1 MNPWG
6 VVALAILALSG
17 CTREPPGATTKS
29 LIFDAQLQFQGGNR
43 QGALVCIQKAMA
55 SSRNDIMDRA
65 SACELYDDAGLYYFA
80 TDDIEESRLCQ
91 SIAVLLSRSSQT
103 PARLQEFYFSN
114 LTKIYE
120 RLGKAGYLPAIRDD
134 VSILLL
140 EHAIRDDFYIRHYG
154 LSQVHSGQ

>member
-1 MNPWG
+1 VNPWC

-17 CTREPPGATTKS
+17 CSREPTGATTKS

-43 QGALVCIQKAMA
+43 QAALVCIQKAMA
-55 SSRNDIMDRA
+55 SSHNDILDRA

-91 SIAVLLSRSSQT
+91 SIAVLLSRSAQT
-103 PARLQEFYFSN
+103 PVVLQDFYFSN
-114 LTKIYE
+114 LTRIYG
-120 RLGKAGYLPAIRDD
+120 RLGKSGYLPAIRDD

-140 EHAIRDDFYIRHYG
+140 EHAIRDDFYIKRYG
-154 LSQVHSGQ
+154 LSQAHTDR